1 MLSQLIEATSIISSA
16 KKWVKYSFIFFIST
30 WFFIFLIL
38 FLSGLW
44 NHNGVLVFMSIFVF
58 IAPLLLVIY
67 FLPVLTRWV
76 IKLINPKDEND
87 GNQDN
92 KKPLTLDVKK
102 GITWWQQR
110 SKASHYVL
118 IFLFLLFLSSVGIL
132 GMIAKASKGLGHDL
146 ASTVKNISTGMY
158 DSFTNS
164 VDPETL
170 TVCENCTQSITDGLN
185 VTLKPGQR
193 TLITIPIT
201 AKETQFWN
209 TSTIFLQKM
218 GTDEVIEK
226 KGYPEEV
233 TTGNM
238 TLIPGGTYYL
248 YSTATADITFKA
260 LWWL

>member
-1 MLSQLIEATSIISSA
+1 MALPEIIM
-16 KKWVKYSFIFFIST
+16 WII
-30 WFFIFLIL
+30 I
-38 FLSGLW
+38 
-44 NHNGVLVFMSIFVF
+44 
-58 IAPLLLVIY
+58 
-67 FLPVLTRWV
+67 
-76 IKLINPKDEND
+76 
-87 GNQDN
+87 
-92 KKPLTLDVKK
+92 
-102 GITWWQQR
+102 
-110 SKASHYVL
+110 
-118 IFLFLLFLSSVGIL
+118 VGIL
-132 GMIAKASKGLGHDL
+132 LTLFYKKIIKPEKKEPNNTIPSKDPESEPKPKDTSKKDDKSKPAKAPETAKDIAFGILMKFVKLGATTL
-146 ASTVKNISTGMY
+146 FLICLFNLYKPVRN
-158 DSFTNS
+158 SFYANVLERKPS